1 MVAAAEVAVEVAVEA
16 VADLEVVEAAV
27 VEAAAVE
34 AAVEEVQ
41 LQQLQEIMIAA
52 PVVDGAAQT
61 EVPKLTV
68 QARPSQMKLGMED
81 LACLNTCLLWHL

>member
-27 VEAAAVE
+27 VE